1 MAKAVT
7 NWPLLLCGP
16 MLRRAESKNV
26 SVFVALKHAR
36 EVALTVFD
44 DGIAVAQGTG
54 STLAIGKYLHVTVV
68 TAVPIRDDLVPGK
81 IYTYDVTFTA
91 GAGTDPLDT
100 DRAIKTLASSNLAGP
115 GSLFEGTLAL
125 GYAPNARPG
134 FALPPTELKDLRLAH
149 ASCRK
154 PHGEGTD
161 ALPILDTIIRESF
174 TSPTDRPHQLFLTGD
189 QIYADDV
196 AEPLLEQLMVVAKN
210 LLWDTDEVLPPRKSG
225 GTPPTA
231 AELAPGVRDMAVK
244 PPLKSDEA
252 ACHLIRLG
260 EFAGMYL
267 FAWADT
273 LWDDLTPRSL
283 PVRTPSDSDYS
294 FDSKKKKVK
303 SYNAQV
309 ESLKHFR
316 NSLGKVRR
324 ALANVPAYMVFD
336 DHEISDD
343 WYIHRQMRDNVLDS
357 PLGRRI
363 VTNGLC
369 AYSVFQAWGNT
380 PAQFRAGEAGGMF
393 LNSLSRWR
401 GEESSSNYTDI
412 CTALGTVS
420 AGEPPVL
427 RFDYEVVGPEHQVI
441 VIDTRT
447 RRAYP
452 GQSDEDQADLLS
464 LAEIDMQI
472 ANRIPLSA
480 DRKPLTVLLSAAPVF
495 GHPFTEFLQDVVTG
509 TQPVVGGL
517 PAVHL
522 YSTTDKDHET
532 WLVTTR
538 RAAFEHLLETLAP
551 CRSVLILSG
560 DVHYGFTVGARYWNE
575 RTAIVEGAAY
585 VQLVSSALKNQSGDT
600 KTLSAIPPTPP
611 HLFLGW
617 PSEGKHVRVTE
628 FQDWWVPG
636 NPAVYRHNPQDFGTV
651 DPPKWRYQVGFV
663 ADARLL
669 EQRTGRAGPTKEPA
683 TTPFERSLAAALE
696 QRSIARDDQMRCV
709 VGLNNLAVVRFATTP
724 RGAPRPMILAQH
736 TLWFRLNEDSDGL
749 PFTVHWADL
758 TPPAHDEPPPI
769 TALSQATPPATAAA
783 WDGIISYRPPISLQA
798 VLAQRSPVLRPDRL
812 ESASGGI
819 RLDWYGVRITVMPT
833 VAGVQLDAAA
843 LLRHFRLKI
852 VSDETT
858 FLDRGQARFVPFSP
872 QDATVWASANPSGA
886 VMDTITK
893 HGYDSIFFEERCYNG
908 TVVVGDATDH
918 GWTFVNLGSPKAH
931 GGPVA
936 GNREFGYVMDGSSA
950 TFYTRG
956 AHRLAG
962 PLFLNYGPIH
972 FKWADSYLRGMM
984 AALMLYVNSSGGTA
998 AVEPR
1003 ITADYGW
1010 AKTQSRYYRPTVEWL
1025 P

>member
-1 MAKAVT
+1 MAKEQT
-7 NWPLLLCGP
+7 TWPLLLCGP
-16 MLRRAESKNV
+16 MLRRVEPTGV
-26 SVFVALKHAR
+26 SVFVTLKHAR

-44 DGIAVAQGTG
+44 GETAVAQGTG
-54 STLAIGKYLHVTVV
+54 ATLAFGKYLHVTVV
-68 TAVPIRDDLVPGK
+68 TAVPTHGDLVPGK
-81 IYTYDVTFTA
+81 VYTYDVTFTA

-100 DRAIKTLASSNLAGP
+100 DRAVKTLASPNLAGP
-115 GSLFEGTLAL
+115 GSLLEGTLAL

-161 ALPILDTIIRESF
+161 ALPILDTIIRQSYM
-174 TSPTDRPHQLFLTGD
+174 SPTDRPHQLFLTGD

-210 LLWDTDEVLPPRKSG
+210 LMWGTDEVLPPRESG
-225 GTPPTA
+225 GTPPTP
-231 AELAPGVRDMAVK
+231 AELAPGVRDRAVK
-244 PPLKSDEA
+244 PPLTSDEA
-252 ACHLIRLG
+252 VCHLIRLG

-267 FAWADT
+267 FAWTDT
-273 LWDDLTPRSL
+273 LWDGLTPRPL
-283 PVRTPSDSDYS
+283 PVRMPTDSDYT
-294 FDSKKKKVK
+294 FDAKKKKVET
-303 SYNAQV
+303 YNAQV

-316 NSLGKVRR
+316 DALGKVRR
-324 ALANVPAYMVFD
+324 ALANVPTYMAFD
-336 DHEISDD
+336 DHEITDD
-343 WYIHRQMRDNVLDS
+343 WYIHRHMRENVLES

-401 GEESSSNYTDI
+401 GEDSSASYTDI
-412 CTALGTVS
+412 CTAVGTVS
-420 AGEPPVL
+420 AGTPPEL

-441 VIDTRT
+441 VLDTRT
-447 RRAYP
+447 RRGYP
-452 GQSDEDQADLLS
+452 GEHDEEQPDLLT
-464 LAEIDMQI
+464 LAEINTQVAD
-472 ANRIPLSA
+472 RIPSA
-480 DRKPLTVLLSAAPVF
+480 TARKPLTVLLSPAPVF
-495 GHPFTEFLQDVVTG
+495 GHPVAEFGQDLASEV
-509 TQPVVGGL
+509 
-517 PAVHL
+517 A
-522 YSTTDKDHET
+522 STSALDHET
-532 WLVTTR
+532 WLITTR
-538 RAAFEHLLETLAP
+538 RAAFERLLETLVP

-560 DVHYGFTVGARYWNE
+560 DVHYAFTFSARYWNE
-575 RTAIVEGAAY
+575 RTATVESAAY
-585 VQLVSSALKNQSGDT
+585 VQLVSSALKNQSGGT
-600 KTLSAIPPTPP
+600 KKLSALPPTAP

-636 NPAVYRHNPQDFGTV
+636 NPAVYRHNPEDFGTV
-651 DPPKWRYQVGFV
+651 DPPKWRYQAGFV

-669 EQRTGRAGPTKEPA
+669 EQRTGRAGPTKVPA

-709 VGLNNLAVVRFATTP
+709 VGLNNLAIVRFATTP
-724 RGAPRPMILAQH
+724 AGAPRPIILAQH

-758 TPPAHDEPPPI
+758 TPPAHDEPPPL
-769 TALSQATPPATAAA
+769 TALSQATPPATMAA
-783 WDGIISYRPPISLQA
+783 WDGIISYRPPVALQT
-798 VLAQRSPVLRPDRL
+798 VLAQRSPMLRPDRL

-833 VAGVQLDAAA
+833 VADVQLDATA
-843 LLRHFRLKI
+843 LLRHFRLEI

-872 QDATVWASANPSGA
+872 QDATAWASANPSGA

-893 HGYDSIFFEERCYNG
+893 HGHDSIFFEERCYNG

-936 GNREFGYVMDGSSA
+936 GNREFGYVMDGTSA
-950 TFYTRG
+950 VFYTRG

-972 FKWADSYLRGMM
+972 FKWADSYLRSMM
-984 AALMLYVNSSGGTA
+984 AALMLYVNNSGGTA

-1010 AKTQSRYYRPTVEWL
+1010 AKTQSRYYHPTVEWL